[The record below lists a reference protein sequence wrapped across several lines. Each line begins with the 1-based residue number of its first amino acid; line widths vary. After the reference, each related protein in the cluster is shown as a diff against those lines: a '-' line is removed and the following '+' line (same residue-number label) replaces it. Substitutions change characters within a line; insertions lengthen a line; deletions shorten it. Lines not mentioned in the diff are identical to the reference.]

1 MQFVAVQ
8 WWWGVIG
15 FPLENNK
22 AEHEQLD
29 HTNML
34 RLFV

>member
-22 AEHEQLD
+22 AEHKNIGFGAD
-29 HTNML
+29 
-34 RLFV
+34 